1 MTKQALEEAIR
12 RLIIKRREA
21 HNDYA
26 EQERINQK
34 LTKLYDLKWL
44 IMEQEYNK
52 GENYGTIHNC

>member
-1 MTKQALEEAIR
+1 MTALSLNEAIK

-21 HNDYA
+21 YRNYV

-44 IMEQEYNK
+44 MLEQENR
-52 GENYGTIHNC
+52 

>member
-1 MTKQALEEAIR
+1 MTKQSLEEAIR

-44 IMEQEYNK
+44 MMEQEYNK

>member
-1 MTKQALEEAIR
+1 MTKQSLEEAIR
-12 RLIIKRREA
+12 RLIIKRQEA

-44 IMEQEYNK
+44 MMEQEYNK
-52 GENYGTIHNC
+52 GGNYGTIYNC

>member
-12 RLIIKRREA
+12 RLIIKRQET

-44 IMEQEYNK
+44 MLEQESR
-52 GENYGTIHNC
+52 

>member
-12 RLIIKRREA
+12 RLIIKRQMA
-21 HNDYA
+21 HNDYE

-44 IMEQEYNK
+44 MMEQESR
-52 GENYGTIHNC
+52 

>member
-12 RLIIKRREA
+12 RLIIKRRDA

-44 IMEQEYNK
+44 MMEQEYNK

>member
-1 MTKQALEEAIR
+1 MTKQAIEEAIR
-12 RLIIKRREA
+12 RLIIKRQEA

-44 IMEQEYNK
+44 MLEQESR
-52 GENYGTIHNC
+52 

>member
-1 MTKQALEEAIR
+1 MTKQALEEAIK

-21 HNDYA
+21 YRNYA

-44 IMEQEYNK
+44 MLQQ
-52 GENYGTIHNC
+52 

>member
-12 RLIIKRREA
+12 RLIIKRQEA

-44 IMEQEYNK
+44 MMEQEYNK

>member
-1 MTKQALEEAIR
+1 MTLLALEEAIK

-21 HNDYA
+21 YRNYV

-44 IMEQEYNK
+44 MMEQEYNK
-52 GENYGTIHNC
+52 GENYGTIYNC

>member
-1 MTKQALEEAIR
+1 MTLLALEEAIK

-21 HNDYA
+21 YRNYV

-44 IMEQEYNK
+44 MLQQEFEK
-52 GENYGTIHNC
+52 GGNYGTIHNC

>member
-26 EQERINQK
+26 EQERISQK

-44 IMEQEYNK
+44 MLEQESR
-52 GENYGTIHNC
+52 

>member
-21 HNDYA
+21 HNDCA
-26 EQERINQK
+26 EQERISQK

-44 IMEQEYNK
+44 MMEQEYNK

>member
-12 RLIIKRREA
+12 RLIIKRQEA

-44 IMEQEYNK
+44 MMEQEYNK
-52 GENYGTIHNC
+52 GENYGTRHSC

>member
-1 MTKQALEEAIR
+1 MTLLALEEAIK

-21 HNDYA
+21 YGNDE

-44 IMEQEYNK
+44 MMEQEYNK
-52 GENYGTIHNC
+52 GENYGTIYNC

>member
-12 RLIIKRREA
+12 RLIIKRQEA
-21 HNDYA
+21 HKDHA

-44 IMEQEYNK
+44 MLEQES
-52 GENYGTIHNC
+52 I